1 MEKVLVT
8 GATGFV
14 GSHLVRHL
22 AEKGYK
28 VRGVSRK
35 EVSPF
40 PEMNNYE
47 HAKIQDVYSAE
58 AWQSLLADV
67 DIVVHLIA
75 KTHSSDSG
83 DLKALPDYR
92 HINVDITKALL
103 DASSAA
109 GVKRFIYLSSI
120 KAVGEETPIDKPFTE
135 ESPCH
140 PVDSY
145 GISKWEAE
153 ELIQKYKER
162 IDTVIFRPPMIYGPG
177 VKGNFLRLLK
187 AVDRGFPLP
196 FGMIEN
202 ARSMLYVGNLTDAIL
217 TCLQS
222 EKAAGQIYHVADS
235 ETPSTKEIMVEMG
248 RHMGKKPRLV
258 PVPKVMLRQ
267 IGILMDKSSEIDK
280 LTRSLTISNQKILRK
295 LGWEPK
301 YSMRTGFEKTCIW
314 FRKKEKLGADFW
326 KGSGNPCA

>member
-1 MEKVLVT
+1 VT
-8 GATGFV
+8 GANGFV

-47 HAKIQDVYSAE
+47 HAKIQDVHSAE

-67 DIVVHLIA
+67 NIVVHLIA

-145 GISKWEAE
+145 GISKREAE
-153 ELIQKYKER
+153 ELIQKYKKR

-202 ARSMLYVGNLTDAIL
+202 ARSMLYVENLTDAIL

-258 PVPKVMLRQ
+258 PVPKAMLKAAGFFTGRT
-267 IGILMDKSSEIDK
+267 SEIRK
-280 LTRSLTISNQKILRK
+280 LTESLVVGIDKISEALD
-295 LGWEPK
+295 WEPGYK
-301 YSMRTGFEKTCIW
+301 ISTSIEKTCRW
-314 FRKKEKLGADFW
+314 FKK
-326 KGSGNPCA
+326 NR

>member
-40 PEMNNYE
+40 LEMNNYE
-47 HAKIQDVYSAE
+47 HAKIQDVHSAE

-140 PVDSY
+140 PIDSY
-145 GISKWEAE
+145 GISKREAE

-177 VKGNFLRLLK
+177 VKGNFLKLLRITK
-187 AVDRGFPLP
+187 KGIPLP
-196 FGMIEN
+196 FASINN
-202 ARSMLYVGNLTDAIL
+202 ARSLLFIGNLTSGVEHAIRNWP
-217 TCLQS
+217 
-222 EKAAGQIYHVADS
+222 KGGGIFHIADN
-235 ETPSTKEIMVEMG
+235 EAPSTPDLLRLMALSMG
-248 RHMGKKPRLV
+248 VKPRIYPFPPRLLEKTAGIVGKKDTV
-258 PVPKVMLRQ
+258 K
-267 IGILMDKSSEIDK
+267 K
-280 LTRSLTISNQKILRK
+280 LTRSLVVSYEKIEKELGFIPEISMHKGIK
-295 LGWEPK
+295 
-301 YSMRTGFEKTCIW
+301 KTCEW
-314 FRKKEKLGADFW
+314 FASAID
-326 KGSGNPCA
+326 

>member
-14 GSHLVRHL
+14 GTHLVRHL

-40 PEMNNYE
+40 PEISNYE
-47 HAKIQDVYSAE
+47 HAKIEDVYSTK
-58 AWQSLLADV
+58 AWQPLLAGV

-109 GVKRFIYLSSI
+109 GVTRFIYLSSI
-120 KAVGEETPIDKPFTE
+120 KAVGEETPIDEPFTE
-135 ESPCH
+135 ESPCN

-145 GISKWEAE
+145 GISKREAE
-153 ELIQKYKER
+153 ELILKYEGK

-187 AVDRGFPLP
+187 AVKKGVPFPL
-196 FGMIEN
+196 GSIQN
-202 ARSMLYVGNLTDAIL
+202 ARSLLFVDNLTSAI
-217 TCLQS
+217 
-222 EKAAGQIYHVADS
+222 EKVIVKCPTGRSLYHIADDKA
-235 ETPSTKEIMVEMG
+235 PSTPDLLRLMALSMG
-248 RHMGKKPRLV
+248 VKPRIYPIPPRLLEKMTGIVGKKDTV
-258 PVPKVMLRQ
+258 K
-267 IGILMDKSSEIDK
+267 K
-280 LTRSLTISNQKILRK
+280 LTRSLVVSYEKIEKELGFIPEISMHKGI
-295 LGWEPK
+295 
-301 YSMRTGFEKTCIW
+301 EKTV
-314 FRKKEKLGADFW
+314 
-326 KGSGNPCA
+326 SGLPV

>member
-1 MEKVLVT
+1 MGKVLVT

-22 AEKGYK
+22 AGKGYK

-40 PEMNNYE
+40 PEINNYE
-47 HAKIQDVYSAE
+47 HAKIEDVYSAE
-58 AWQSLLADV
+58 AWQPLLAGV

-109 GVKRFIYLSSI
+109 GVTRFIYLSSI
-120 KAVGEETPIDKPFTE
+120 KAVGEETPIEKPFTE
-135 ESPCH
+135 ESTCN

-145 GISKWEAE
+145 GISKREAE
-153 ELIQKYKER
+153 ELILKYEGE

-187 AVDRGFPLP
+187 AVDRGLPLP

-202 ARSMLYVGNLTDAIL
+202 ARSMLYVENLTDAIL

-248 RHMGKKPRLV
+248 RHLGKKPRLV
-258 PVPKVMLRQ
+258 PVPKAMLKTAGFLTGRT
-267 IGILMDKSSEIDK
+267 SEMRK
-280 LTRSLTISNQKILRK
+280 LTESLVVGIEKISEELN
-295 LGWEPK
+295 WEPG
-301 YSMRTGFEKTCIW
+301 YNISTGFEKTCRW
-314 FRKKEKLGADFW
+314 FKEKR
-326 KGSGNPCA
+326 

>member
-1 MEKVLVT
+1 MGKVLVT

-22 AEKGYK
+22 SERGYM

-40 PEMNNYE
+40 PGISNYE
-47 HAKIQDVYSAE
+47 HAKIEDVYSAK
-58 AWQSLLADV
+58 AWQPLLAGV

-109 GVKRFIYLSSI
+109 GVTRFIYLSSI

-135 ESPCH
+135 ESPCN

-145 GISKWEAE
+145 GISKREAE
-153 ELIQKYKER
+153 ELILKYEGK

-187 AVDRGFPLP
+187 AVKKGVPLP
-196 FGMIEN
+196 LGSIQN
-202 ARSMLYVGNLTDAIL
+202 ARSILFVGNLTSAI
-217 TCLQS
+217 
-222 EKAAGQIYHVADS
+222 EKVIENCPTGTGIYQIADGKALS
-235 ETPSTKEIMVEMG
+235 TPGLLELMASAMETEFRVFPFPPSFLEQTASLF
-248 RHMGKKPRLV
+248 GKKEMV
-258 PVPKVMLRQ
+258 K
-267 IGILMDKSSEIDK
+267 K
-280 LTRSLTISNQKILRK
+280 LTRSLVISTKRVEEGLGFVQLFPIDKGIKITSEWFVKSQNTGRK
-295 LGWEPK
+295 
-301 YSMRTGFEKTCIW
+301 R
-314 FRKKEKLGADFW
+314 
-326 KGSGNPCA
+326 GSKNVN

>member
-8 GATGFV
+8 GANGFV

-47 HAKIQDVYSAE
+47 HAKIQDVYSAG

-120 KAVGEETPIDKPFTE
+120 KAVGEETPIDEPFTE
-135 ESPCH
+135 ESPCN

-145 GISKWEAE
+145 GISKREAE
-153 ELIQKYKER
+153 KLILEYEGN

-177 VKGNFLRLLK
+177 VKGNFLKLLRTTK
-187 AVDRGFPLP
+187 KGVPLP
-196 FGMIEN
+196 FASINN
-202 ARSMLYVGNLTDAIL
+202 ARSLLFIGNLTSGVEHAIRNWP
-217 TCLQS
+217 
-222 EKAAGQIYHVADS
+222 KGGGIFHIADN
-235 ETPSTKEIMVEMG
+235 EAPSTPDLLRLMALSMG
-248 RHMGKKPRLV
+248 VKPRIYPFPPRLLEKMAGIVGKKDTV
-258 PVPKVMLRQ
+258 K
-267 IGILMDKSSEIDK
+267 K
-280 LTRSLTISNQKILRK
+280 LTRSLVVSEKRLRREMSFVPSCT
-295 LGWEPK
+295 LNEGL
-301 YSMRTGFEKTCIW
+301 EKTSLE
-314 FRKKEKLGADFW
+314 R
-326 KGSGNPCA
+326 

>member
-1 MEKVLVT
+1 MGKVLVT

-14 GSHLVRHL
+14 GTHLVRHL
-22 AEKGYK
+22 AERGYK

-40 PEMNNYE
+40 PEINNYE

-58 AWQSLLADV
+58 AWQPLLAEVDV
-67 DIVVHLIA
+67 VVHLIA
-75 KTHSSDSG
+75 KTHSSDSS

-109 GVKRFIYLSSI
+109 GVTRFIYLSSI
-120 KAVGEETPIDKPFTE
+120 KAVGEETPIDEPFTE
-135 ESPCH
+135 ESPCN

-145 GISKWEAE
+145 GISKREAE
-153 ELIQKYKER
+153 ELIQKYEKK

-187 AVDRGFPLP
+187 AVDRGLPLP

-202 ARSMLYVGNLTDAIL
+202 ARSMLYVENLTDAIL

-222 EKAAGQIYHVADS
+222 EKAAGQIYHVADN
-235 ETPSTKEIMVEMG
+235 ETPSTKKIMVEMG
-248 RHMGKKPRLV
+248 RQLGKNSRLI
-258 PVPKVMLRQ
+258 PVPKAMLKAAGFLTGRT
-267 IGILMDKSSEIDK
+267 GEMRKLTESLVVGIDK
-280 LTRSLTISNQKILRK
+280 ISEELN
-295 LGWEPK
+295 WEPVYNISK
-301 YSMRTGFEKTCIW
+301 GFEKTCRW
-314 FRKKEKLGADFW
+314 FKK
-326 KGSGNPCA
+326 NR

>member
-28 VRGVSRK
+28 VCGVSRK

-40 PEMNNYE
+40 PKINNYE
-47 HAKIQDVYSAE
+47 HAKIQDVYSVG

-109 GVKRFIYLSSI
+109 EVKRFIYLSSI

-145 GISKWEAE
+145 GISKREAE
-153 ELIQKYKER
+153 ELVLSYKEKM
-162 IDTVIFRPPMIYGPG
+162 DTIVFRPPLIYGPS

-235 ETPSTKEIMVEMG
+235 ETPSTKEIMVEIG
-248 RHMGKKPRLV
+248 RHLGKKPRLV
-258 PVPKVMLRQ
+258 PVPKAILKL
-267 IGILMDKSSEIDK
+267 IGIMTGKTPEFDK
-280 LTRSLTISNQKILRK
+280 LSRSLTISNQKILRK

-301 YSMRTGFEKTCIW
+301 YSMRTGFERTCIW
-314 FRKKEKLGADFW
+314 FMEKEKFRSYFQ
-326 KGSGNPCA
+326 KESGNPCA

>member
-1 MEKVLVT
+1 MGKVLVT

-28 VRGVSRK
+28 IRGVSRK

-40 PEMNNYE
+40 PEINNYE

-58 AWQSLLADV
+58 AWQPLLAGV

-75 KTHSSDSG
+75 KTHSSNLG

-109 GVKRFIYLSSI
+109 GATRFIYLSSI
-120 KAVGEETPIDKPFTE
+120 KAVGEETPIDEPFTE
-135 ESPCH
+135 ESPCN

-145 GISKWEAE
+145 GISKREAE
-153 ELIQKYKER
+153 ELILKYEGK

-187 AVDRGFPLP
+187 AVDHGLPLP
-196 FGMIEN
+196 FGMMEN
-202 ARSMLYVGNLTDAIL
+202 ARSMLYVENLTDAIL

-248 RHMGKKPRLV
+248 RYLGKKPRLV
-258 PVPKVMLRQ
+258 PVPKVMLKAAGFLTDRT
-267 IGILMDKSSEIDK
+267 SEIRK
-280 LTRSLTISNQKILRK
+280 VTESLVVGIEKISEELN
-295 LGWEPK
+295 WEPG
-301 YSMRTGFEKTCIW
+301 YNISTGFEKTCRW
-314 FRKKEKLGADFW
+314 FKEKR
-326 KGSGNPCA
+326 

>member
-14 GSHLVRHL
+14 GTHLVRHL

-40 PEMNNYE
+40 PEISNYE
-47 HAKIQDVYSAE
+47 HAKIEDVYSTK
-58 AWQSLLADV
+58 AWQPLLAGV

-109 GVKRFIYLSSI
+109 GVTRFIYLSSI

-135 ESPCH
+135 ESPCN

-145 GISKWEAE
+145 GISKREAE
-153 ELIQKYKER
+153 ELILKYEGK

-177 VKGNFLRLLK
+177 VKGNFLKLLK
-187 AVDRGFPLP
+187 IVTQGVPLP
-196 FGMIEN
+196 FGSIKN
-202 ARSMLYVGNLTDAIL
+202 SRSLLFVGNLVYAIESAFSCFVNGRTL
-217 TCLQS
+217 
-222 EKAAGQIYHVADS
+222 YHIADP
-235 ETPSTKEIMVEMG
+235 EAPSTPEILE
-248 RHMGKKPRLV
+248 HLSLAMGKNL
-258 PVPKVMLRQ
+258 KVYPFPPILLET
-267 IGILMDKSSEIDK
+267 IGGIVGQKGTIKK
-280 LTRSLTISNQKILRK
+280 LTRSLLVASRKSHSLQFVPKFSLREGIQETISRNGI
-295 LGWEPK
+295 
-301 YSMRTGFEKTCIW
+301 
-314 FRKKEKLGADFW
+314 
-326 KGSGNPCA
+326 N

>member
-1 MEKVLVT
+1 METVLVT

-14 GSHLVRHL
+14 GTNLVHHL

-28 VRGVSRK
+28 IRGVSRK
-35 EVSPF
+35 EMSPF
-40 PEMNNYE
+40 PEISNYE
-47 HAKIQDVYSAE
+47 HAKIEDVYSE
-58 AWQSLLADV
+58 KAWRPLLAGV

-135 ESPCH
+135 ESPCN

-145 GISKWEAE
+145 GISKREAE
-153 ELIQKYKER
+153 ELILKHEGK

-187 AVDRGFPLP
+187 AVKKRLPLP
-196 FGMIEN
+196 FGSIQN
-202 ARSMLYVGNLTDAIL
+202 ARSILFVGNLISAI
-217 TCLQS
+217 
-222 EKAAGQIYHVADS
+222 EKVIENRPTGTRIYHIADDKALS
-235 ETPSTKEIMVEMG
+235 TPSLLELMASAMETQLRVFSFPPSLLEKTASLF
-248 RHMGKKPRLV
+248 GKKEMV
-258 PVPKVMLRQ
+258 K
-267 IGILMDKSSEIDK
+267 K
-280 LTRSLTISNQKILRK
+280 LTRSLVITTKRVEEDLGFVQLFPIDKAIRITSEWYVKTQNTRTKGDRK
-295 LGWEPK
+295 N
-301 YSMRTGFEKTCIW
+301 
-314 FRKKEKLGADFW
+314 
-326 KGSGNPCA
+326 GN